1 MDFGKMELEANFAR
15 GSSRS
20 PSQNGMVFPSGGR
33 ILQQSF
39 GNELNPSMHN
49 MLSRASHFY
58 QLPNISDKTRQLNKK
73 LYWVDLRLNISFVD
87 LHYRMGVNELKQPS

>member
-1 MDFGKMELEANFAR
+1 MELEANFAR